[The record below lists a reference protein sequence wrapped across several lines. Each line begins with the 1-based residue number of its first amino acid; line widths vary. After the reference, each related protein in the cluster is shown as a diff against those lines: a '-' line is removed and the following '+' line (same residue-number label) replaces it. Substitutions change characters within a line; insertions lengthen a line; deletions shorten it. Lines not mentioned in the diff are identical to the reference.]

1 MQSAPKK
8 MRNATRQRRVQPIAD
23 RSKEAGREVVNYG
36 DDDWIDLGPLYD
48 LPPDIPAATEDY
60 ATALFS
66 KASQEFPVKSSYL
79 PGLLSTF
86 AKMLPRMIAC
96 DAGKQAPFPLQRI
109 RLPEPVQ
116 FERGS
121 PRQFCDLLHKPMQQL
136 LMRAQSKSV
145 SIWLRRGARLEW
157 DTLDDQ
163 LMTDREHTVVVPY
176 WAAPVQL
183 LVNRFAEATLSMS
196 ARGTKLDIAFYLRDD
211 GIVCHVFGEG
221 KSIAQQPFLTFLDA
235 MLDIEAVGGRIK
247 CSCLPWGFDL
257 LARLPYPAIYAEKSL
272 VGFKQLVRITDRVQE
287 YTDSRWIVA
296 EYPRDQPTCYAASC
310 ISDGA
315 SSPAPPP
322 PSSADALFIARA
334 KETAG
339 SLIVSGTPLDLE
351 TLASNLRD
359 VGGGRSLQRRLQALG
374 LTYKRDI
381 ERPAIMQRAATL
393 LTAGMVP
400 KSVAREVGFSDISRF
415 GRVFKQH
422 FGVSPTDYV
431 LRARSR

>member
-96 DAGKQAPFPLQRI
+96 DAGKQASFPLQRI
-109 RLPEPVQ
+109 CLPEPVQ

-121 PRQFCDLLHKPMQQL
+121 PRQFCDLLHEPMQQL

-183 LVNRFAEATLSMS
+183 LVNRFAEATLSLS

-221 KSIAQQPFLTFLDA
+221 KEIAQQPLLAVLDA
-235 MLDIEAVGGRIK
+235 ILDIEAAGGSIK
-247 CSCLPWGFDL
+247 CACLPWGFDL
-257 LARLPYPAIYAEKSL
+257 LARLPYPAIYEEKSL
-272 VGFKQLVRITDRVQE
+272 VGYARLVSMTHRLQE
-287 YTDSRWIVA
+287 DTYSRWSIA
-296 EYPRDQPTCYAASC
+296 EYPRDQPTCYAATC
-310 ISDGA
+310 MSDDD
-315 SSPAPPP
+315 SRPAPRT
-322 PSSADALFIARA
+322 PSSADSLFIDRVR
-334 KETAG
+334 ETAG
-339 SLIVSGTPLDLE
+339 NLISSGKCLDLE
-351 TLASNLRD
+351 TLASNFRD
-359 VGGGRSLQRRLQALG
+359 VGGGRSLQRRLRALG

-381 ERPAIMQRAATL
+381 ERPAIMQRAASL

-400 KSVAREVGFSDISRF
+400 KSVACEVGFSDISRF